1 MTKKTFTSKKNEQK
15 TPLNFER
22 IFELIEDQSS
32 ELSQNKTFFLKEKF
46 EKISQIDPNKEF
58 NIIGFYG

>member
-15 TPLNFER
+15 TPSNFER

-58 NIIGFYG
+58 SIIGFYG